1 MNNYAK
7 LRTVVTSL
15 GLAVAM
21 LLLLSCRGNSAD
33 TAKKNENK
41 SAIQT
46 KILTAERYMFRD
58 QETGDCKMCVRVIKG
73 DIPDR
78 LAGDPVKV
86 GSDEYGFCV
95 EWSVCFD
102 SGSDDGD
109 SDRSDMRVYEDEPE
123 EEEMIGVYGVIR
135 LKGDSYV
142 SEFPDGYEVEFKLLD
157 NDQAICK
164 VLTPDG
170 KEFKARLNCVR
181 KE

>member
-7 LRTVVTSL
+7 LRTVVTNL

-33 TAKKNENK
+33 TASKNENK

-46 KILTAERYMFRD
+46 KILTAERYVFRD
-58 QETGDCKMCVRVIKG
+58 QETGGHKMRVYVIKG
-73 DIPDR
+73 DIPHR
-78 LAGDPVKV
+78 IEGDIVKV

-95 EWSVCFD
+95 EWSDCFD

-109 SDRSDMRVYEDEPE
+109 SDWSDMCAYEDEPE
-123 EEEMIGVYGVIR
+123 EEEMIAVNGVIR

-157 NDQAICK
+157 KDQAICE
-164 VLTPDG
+164 VITSDG
-170 KEFKARLNCVR
+170 KEFKARLDCVR
-181 KE
+181 K